1 MTTTARGWGTDAAD
15 QPLKPMSFDRR
26 ALRGNDVAID
36 ITHAGI
42 CHSDLHACRNDWG
55 NSRFPLVPGHEIVG
69 TVTAVG
75 PQVTKHK
82 VGDTVAIGCMVD
94 SCMECQQCRDG
105 WEIFC
110 ENGMVGTYGGIDK
123 HDGSPTRGGYS
134 DHIVV
139 RDHFCCKVPAGMD
152 LTRTA
157 PLLCAGITTYS
168 PLRQYGVGVGTK
180 VAVVGLGGLGHMG
193 VKLAAAM
200 GAHVTM
206 ITTTPSKG
214 KDARALGA
222 HDVILSTDN
231 DQMKAARNRF
241 DFILNTIPVPHDIQP
256 YLQLLGRSGRMV
268 LVGAIGK
275 MPGYDSWNLL
285 KMNRAV
291 GGSAIGGIP
300 ETQEMLDFC
309 AEHDVYP
316 ECETVKMS
324 EVNEAYERLLKNDV
338 RYRFVID
345 MAEFKA
351 SSSRPTGSAS

>member
-1 MTTTARGWGTDAAD
+1 MATTARGWGTNSADA
-15 QPLKPMSFDRR
+15 PLEPMTFERR

-36 ITHAGI
+36 ISHAGI
-42 CHSDLHACRNDWG
+42 CHSDLHTCRNDWG
-55 NSRFPLVPGHEIVG
+55 GSQYPVVPGHEIVG

-75 PQVTKHK
+75 PDVTRHR
-82 VGDTVAIGCMVD
+82 VGDTVAVGCMVD
-94 SCMECQQCRDG
+94 SCMACTQCKEG

-110 ENGMVGTYGGIDK
+110 ENGSVGTYNGVDK
-123 HDGSPTRGGYS
+123 QDGTLTKGGYS

-139 RDHFCCKVPAGMD
+139 RDHFVCKVPAGMD
-152 LTRTA
+152 VTRVA

-180 VAVVGLGGLGHMG
+180 VGVVGLGGLGHMG

-214 KDARALGA
+214 DDARDLGA
-222 HDVILSTDN
+222 HDVILSTDPA
-231 DQMKAARNRF
+231 QIAAAANRF

-268 LVGAIGK
+268 LVGAIGQ
-275 MPGYDSWNLL
+275 MPEYNSWNLL
-285 KMNRAV
+285 MMNRAV
-291 GGSAIGGIP
+291 GGSAIGGMP

-309 AEHDVYP
+309 AEHGVYP
-316 ECETVKMS
+316 ECETIRM
-324 EVNEAYERLLKNDV
+324 EQVNEAYERLLKNDV

-345 MAEFKA
+345 MAPFK
-351 SSSRPTGSAS
+351 TGAPAA